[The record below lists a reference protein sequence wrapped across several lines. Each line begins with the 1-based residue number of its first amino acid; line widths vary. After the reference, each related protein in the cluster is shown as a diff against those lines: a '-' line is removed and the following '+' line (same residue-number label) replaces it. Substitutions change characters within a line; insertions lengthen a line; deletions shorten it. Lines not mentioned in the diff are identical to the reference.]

1 MRRWATRYR
10 RAAAA
15 WPVLLLALVLAS
27 FAATPAFAHASLV
40 SSEPADDTVLAA
52 APKQF
57 VLTFNEAVTPLALRL
72 TGPSGAALPLADAA
86 VRDTSLVI
94 QAPEPDGS
102 DRPGQGTYVLSFRVV
117 SGDGHPVGG
126 TVVFSVGKP
135 SSERPRL
142 EQTSPS
148 ALIAIWIARVSMLA
162 GFGIGIGGAF
172 FLTWMLPDIL
182 PDRPAPRRAATAAAA
197 MTAVGAAMSVL
208 AVGLQGI
215 DSLAEPLSA
224 LWQPSVWRAGFETSF
239 GASAIIA
246 TLAFALAWL
255 ALRDADAGRRRALSA
270 AALAGVGVALAASGH
285 ASTARPFLTA
295 PAVFLHGTGIAFWVG
310 SLLPLY
316 YLVGDKNRRA
326 AGLALARFG
335 KIIPFALVALTAS
348 GVLLAAVQIDH
359 VSALWT
365 TAYGEVFSL
374 KCLALAGL
382 FGLAAFNRFVLTPA
396 FARGAS
402 AAGTRLAR
410 TIGFE
415 TVLVVA
421 ILAVVGLWRFT
432 PPPRALATPAEAPL
446 FAHIHTEQVMASVT
460 IAPGHAGPVRT
471 TIVLQNPQ
479 DDQLLAAQE
488 VTFILSNPAAGIEP
502 IERRAVRADDG
513 TWHVD
518 GLTIPVAGRWQIE
531 VAVLISDFDKALLDT
546 SVEIK

>member
-1 MRRWATRYR
+1 M
-10 RAAAA
+10 
-15 WPVLLLALVLAS
+15 
-27 FAATPAFAHASLV
+27 PAFAHASLV
-40 SSEPADDTVLAA
+40 SSEPADDALLAA

-72 TGPSGAALPLADAA
+72 TGPSVAALPLADAL

-94 QAPEPDGS
+94 QAPEPEDP
-102 DRPGQGTYVLSFRVV
+102 DRLGQGTYVLSFRVV

-135 SSERPRL
+135 SGERPGRG
-142 EQTSPS
+142 EETSPS

-172 FLTWMLPDIL
+172 FLAWMLPEIL
-182 PDRPAPRRAATAAAA
+182 DRPAPRRAARIAAT

-224 LWQPSVWRAGFETSF
+224 LWRPSVWRAGFETSF

-255 ALRDADAGRRRALSA
+255 ALRSADTGRRRALSA
-270 AALAGVGVALAASGH
+270 AALAGVGLALAASGH

-316 YLVGDKNRRA
+316 YLVRNKNRRA
-326 AGLALARFG
+326 AGVALAQFG
-335 KIIPFALVALTAS
+335 KIIPFALVALAAS
-348 GVLLAAVQIDH
+348 GVLLAAVQLDH

-365 TAYGEVFSL
+365 TAYGQVFGL
-374 KCLALAGL
+374 KCLALGGL
-382 FGLAAFNRFVLTPA
+382 FGLAAFNQFVLTPA

-415 TVLVVA
+415 TALVVA

-460 IAPGHAGPVRT
+460 IAPGHAGLVRT

-513 TWHVD
+513 SWHVD

-531 VAVLISDFDKALLDT
+531 VAVLISDFDKTLLDT
-546 SVEIK
+546 SVEIAR

>member
-1 MRRWATRYR
+1 LRRWATRYR
-10 RAAAA
+10 RATAA
-15 WPVLLLALVLAS
+15 WPVLLLALLLAS
-27 FAATPAFAHASLV
+27 FATTAAFAHASLV
-40 SSEPADDTVLAA
+40 SSEPADDAVLAT

-57 VLTFNEAVTPLALRL
+57 VLTFNEAVTPLVLGL
-72 TGPSGAALPLADAA
+72 TGPSGAVLPLADPV
-86 VRDTSLVI
+86 VRDLSLVI
-94 QAPEPDGS
+94 EAPEPEGP
-102 DRPGQGTYVLSFRVV
+102 DRPGRGTYVLSFRVV

-126 TVVFSVGKP
+126 TVVFSVG
-135 SSERPRL
+135 ERSGERQRL
-142 EQTSPS
+142 GEETGPS
-148 ALIAIWIARVSMLA
+148 ALIAIWLARVLMLA

-172 FLTWMLPDIL
+172 FLAWIL
-182 PDRPAPRRAATAAAA
+182 PDRQAPGRAAT
-197 MTAVGAAMSVL
+197 MTAIGAATGVL

-224 LWQPSVWRAGFETSF
+224 LWQPGVWRAGFATSF
-239 GASAIIA
+239 GASAAIG

-255 ALRDADAGRRRALSA
+255 ALHNADAGRRRALSA
-270 AALAGVGVALAASGH
+270 AAIAGVGLALAASGH

-295 PAVFLHGTGIAFWVG
+295 PAVFLHGIGIAFWVG

-316 YLVGDKNRRA
+316 DVVRDKNRRA
-326 AGLALARFG
+326 AGIALARFG
-335 KIIPFALVALTAS
+335 KVIPYALVALAGS

-359 VSALWT
+359 FSALWT
-365 TAYGEVFSL
+365 TAYGRVFSL
-374 KCLALAGL
+374 KCLALGAL

-396 FARGAS
+396 FARGAPM
-402 AAGTRLAR
+402 AGGRLAR
-410 TIGFE
+410 TIGLE

-432 PPPRALATPAEAPL
+432 PPPRALATPAEVPL
-446 FAHIHTEQVMASVT
+446 FAHIHSERVMVSVT

-479 DDQLLAAQE
+479 DTQLLAAQE

-502 IERRAVRADDG
+502 IERRAVRAEDG
-513 TWHVD
+513 IWQVD

-546 SVEIK
+546 SVEIKQ